1 MPLSCKP
8 AALVALAAG
17 LTLTLLAPGT
27 ASAASVSTWD
37 RVAHCEST
45 DNWKIVSSNGLYFGG
60 LQISKPT
67 WDAFGGRE
75 YAAYPHQATKQQQI
89 LIAEKILRGAGAN
102 QWGCA
107 ARAGLTDDG
116 IDPYPKPTPPV
127 STVAGP
133 DARTVHDGTIT
144 LTATVTDQVGTPVA
158 ATFLVDGA
166 EVGTV
171 TGSGPSYSLAL
182 DTTALPDGPHTLTV
196 RAANDAGQTGPLS
209 SGVSFFTANRA
220 ATTQTTGD
228 FNGDG
233 KADIAILYSNGQ
245 QPDGTNRTSLWT
257 LLSKGAGGFGD
268 PVKAWDSVDAGTGS
282 WDWNRSKVTT
292 GDFNGDGKTDVG
304 VLYNNGQQSDGTNRT
319 ALWTL
324 TSTGSGFA
332 ASVKKWES
340 EGSWNWNRSKPVAG
354 DFNGD
359 GKTDVGVLYN
369 NGQQSDGSNQT
380 ALWTLT
386 STGSGFAAPV
396 KNWQSTG
403 SWNWERSRPV
413 AGDFNGDGKADVGVL
428 YNNGQ
433 QADGTHQTA
442 LWTLTSTGSGFAA
455 PQLKWDNN
463 DRTTGSWNWDRS
475 KAVAGDFNGD
485 GRTDVGVL
493 YNNGQQSDGT
503 HQTALWTLTSTGSG
517 FAAPVRKWQ
526 STSSWNADS
535 SKLTAGDFD
544 GDGKADVGVL
554 YHYGQDEQGVNRTGL
569 WTFTSTGTGF
579 NAPAMPWDSAPG
591 TGSWNWYRSDLA

>member
-1 MPLSCKP
+1 MPLSGKP

-127 STVAGP
+127 PTVAGP
-133 DARTVHDGTIT
+133 DARTVHDGTVT
-144 LTATVTDQVGTPVA
+144 LTAAVTDQVGTPVA

-228 FNGDG
+228 F
-233 KADIAILYSNGQ
+233 S
-245 QPDGTNRTSLWT
+245 
-257 LLSKGAGGFGD
+257 
-268 PVKAWDSVDAGTGS
+268 
-282 WDWNRSKVTT
+282 
-292 GDFNGDGKTDVG
+292 GDGKTDVG
-304 VLYNNGQQSDGTNRT
+304 VLYNNGQQSDGTN
-319 ALWTL
+319 
-324 TSTGSGFA
+324 
-332 ASVKKWES
+332 
-340 EGSWNWNRSKPVAG
+340 
-354 DFNGD
+354 
-359 GKTDVGVLYN
+359 
-369 NGQQSDGSNQT
+369 QT

-386 STGSGFAAPV
+386 STGSGF
-396 KNWQSTG
+396 G
-403 SWNWERSRPV
+403 
-413 AGDFNGDGKADVGVL
+413 
-428 YNNGQ
+428 
-433 QADGTHQTA
+433 
-442 LWTLTSTGSGFAA
+442 
-455 PQLKWDNN
+455 
-463 DRTTGSWNWDRS
+463 
-475 KAVAGDFNGD
+475 
-485 GRTDVGVL
+485 
-493 YNNGQQSDGT
+493 
-503 HQTALWTLTSTGSG
+503 
-517 FAAPVRKWQ
+517 APVRKWQ

-579 NAPAMPWDSAPG
+579 NAPAMPWDSARG